1 MAKARKS
8 RFSNVTIICPDQI
21 SGGPEAMHQLSF
33 ELNKLG
39 VDACIMY
46 RESKFSFD
54 LRAQSVAAA
63 VTEDCAAMKA
73 YAAYEP
79 RVIPGRVFD
88 PDSLVIFPEMLLDLS
103 WLFAQRSRKATAC
116 WMLGVPH
123 PAHSRKRYWQWTS
136 FGKRWI
142 RVCAP
147 GLAMIST
154 VH

>member
-21 SGGPEAMHQLSF
+21 SGGPEALHQLSF

-46 RESKFSFD
+46 RERKFSYD

-79 RVIPGRVFD
+79 RVIPARVFG
-88 PDSLVIFPEMLLDLS
+88 PDSLVIFPELMLDVS
-103 WLFAQRSRKATAC
+103 WLFAQRSGKPTAC
-116 WMLGVPH
+116 WMLGVPR
-123 PAHSRKRYWQWTS
+123 AEKSKTMQDD
-136 FGKRWI
+136 
-142 RVCAP
+142 
-147 GLAMIST
+147 
-154 VH
+154 